1 MNARK
6 RFLACMHYEKTDRPV
21 LWEWG
26 PWGATLR
33 RWREEGG
40 FDGIAPEYAECDRR
54 EGAGV
59 NFGFVPAFDRKVIED
74 DGRTTV
80 YINEKGQTLKEMHR
94 GEESMP
100 EFLDYPV
107 KTRDDWDT
115 VASAIPGKAYPHEM
129 PEVSDTDGDWA

>member
-1 MNARK
+1 
-6 RFLACMHYEKTDRPV
+6 
-21 LWEWG
+21 
-26 PWGATLR
+26 
-33 RWREEGG
+33 
-40 FDGIAPEYAECDRR
+40 
-54 EGAGV
+54 
-59 NFGFVPAFDRKVIED
+59 
-74 DGRTTV
+74 V